1 MTTKFI
7 DKSKIS
13 NGLTKKKLVIDHNE
27 PLSVDPKN
35 MPASIPDSSP
45 ALPMEVK
52 IGSKKEYSFI
62 STSTQ
67 NPETQKRQALARVYA
82 LLIRLADDEKSVKVQ
97 TVDGETKDS
106 KEVTHEMQS
115 KDAKQASS
123 PSPGAK
129 D

>member
-1 MTTKFI
+1 MTT
-7 DKSKIS
+7 SKQKDSKDGQSIIVRNYHADLS
-13 NGLTKKKLVIDHNE
+13 ERKL
-27 PLSVDPKN
+27 SQ
-35 MPASIPDSSP
+35 SIPDPSP
-45 ALPMEVK
+45 ALPKEVQN
-52 IGSKKEYSFI
+52 GSRKEYTFI

-106 KEVTHEMQS
+106 KDVTHEMQS

-123 PSPGAK
+123 PSLGAK